1 LIIGGIFQ
9 EQASVLFQPFGC
21 LYVCI
26 GVVMTNNNTEFFF
39 NLLQHAHIHYETGV
53 MTATH
58 KSEAVGIFV
67 KEGTIIHAT
76 GFDDKT
82 LLGYLLQDEGII
94 TKAQLEKCLEQS
106 KTENMSLGKVLIEN
120 EYITFD
126 VLFATI
132 RKQAVLTIAALM
144 IWPNIQFKFKAVQ
157 PNENA
162 IVPVRIHILET
173 IHEAVRR
180 IEKMSII
187 QRYLPYPALIFER
200 SRLIEPDEVS
210 LTSEEMDIL
219 NRVNGNRT
227 ITQII
232 GDSGMAEDKVYRY
245 LLTLLSTGLLSQAD
259 EGAA

>member
-1 LIIGGIFQ
+1 
-9 EQASVLFQPFGC
+9 
-21 LYVCI
+21 
-26 GVVMTNNNTEFFF
+26 
-39 NLLQHAHIHYETGV
+39 

-76 GFDDKT
+76 GFDDKI
-82 LLGYLLQDEGII
+82 LLGYLLQNEGII
-94 TKAQLEKCLEQS
+94 TKEQLEKCLEQS

-126 VLFATI
+126 LLFATI

-144 IWPNIQFKFKAVQ
+144 IWPNIQFKFKVVQ

-180 IEKMSII
+180 IEKISII
-187 QRYLPYPALIFER
+187 QRYLPYPALVFEK
-200 SRLIEPDEVS
+200 SRLIGPDEIS
-210 LTSEEMDIL
+210 LTSEGLDIF

-232 GDSGMAEDKVYRY
+232 DDSGVAEDEAYRY
-245 LLTLLSTGLLSQAD
+245 LLTLLSIGLLNRVD
-259 EGAA
+259 ESAR